1 MATHTAADV
10 APSLG
15 REVSRTSLAEALGL
29 GADAW
34 DELVT
39 RAGSAAP
46 FMSWAW
52 HRAWADTASPAEV
65 RAAEVLELRGEDGS
79 LHALLP
85 IRLGRARFRRVSVR
99 ALTWAIG
106 DAGCPDELD
115 VLAIPEA
122 NMTAFAAALE
132 PLPWQV
138 LVLSNL
144 VANAPHAT
152 RLLDALVARGHTA
165 REHRL
170 WRCPQFALPA
180 SWDAYLA
187 GLSANRR
194 QVLRR
199 KERNLRRDHTVTVT
213 DYDGDRLDA
222 GWRHLLAL
230 HALRWEGA
238 GGGAFTDP
246 QVTRQQR
253 LFASEMARQNRLWLT
268 TLDLG
273 GQPAAAWYGFTSDTT
288 VYFYQGGRDPRLEH
302 DSVGLVLMGLMI
314 RRAIERGYRTFNF
327 LRGDDPYKR
336 QWTSSSLT
344 THETV
349 VFRSGWGGLSLRLL
363 DSLAGLRS
371 GGRDGDA

>member
-115 VLAIPEA
+115 VPAIPEA

-230 HALRWEGA
+230 HSLRWEGA